1 MDDNLE
7 NLENFDLENLIIK
20 DKIYYKKK
28 RKKILLISIPIILVI
43 TIVII
48 LIFVLK
54 PKPDNKIIC
63 HYQTLFDNENINL
76 ININNDIDYNIIIDD
91 INYGKKSSHNF
102 NKSSTFKVI
111 FDFKN
116 KLDSLEG
123 FFKGNKNL
131 IIADFSKLQIDNI
144 ISMADLFNSCDN
156 LKEVFFDNK
165 TPNLKSL
172 SNMFYNCISL
182 NSVQLNIDTSKVEK
196 MDFMFKGCSKLI
208 HLDISN
214 NSLKNLVNSSS
225 MFNGCTNLKE
235 IKFNNKT
242 STINLEN
249 MNSMFKECKSLEFIN
264 TNIFKT
270 NKVTNLSYTFAGCE
284 QLLE

>member
-63 HYQTLFDNENINL
+63 HYQTLLDNENINL
-76 ININNDIDYNIIIDD
+76 ININNDIDYNLIIDD
-91 INYGKKSSHNF
+91 ISYGKKSSHNF

-116 KLDSLEG
+116 KLDSLES

-131 IIADFSKLQIDNI
+131 MDADFSK
-144 ISMADLFNSCDN
+144 
-156 LKEVFFDNK
+156 
-165 TPNLKSL
+165 
-172 SNMFYNCISL
+172 
-182 NSVQLNIDTSKVEK
+182 
-196 MDFMFKGCSKLI
+196 
-208 HLDISN
+208 
-214 NSLKNLVNSSS
+214 
-225 MFNGCTNLKE
+225 
-235 IKFNNKT
+235 
-242 STINLEN
+242 
-249 MNSMFKECKSLEFIN
+249 IN
-264 TNIFKT
+264 TVGDMLNYI
-270 NKVTNLSYTFAGCE
+270 
-284 QLLE
+284 LERAK